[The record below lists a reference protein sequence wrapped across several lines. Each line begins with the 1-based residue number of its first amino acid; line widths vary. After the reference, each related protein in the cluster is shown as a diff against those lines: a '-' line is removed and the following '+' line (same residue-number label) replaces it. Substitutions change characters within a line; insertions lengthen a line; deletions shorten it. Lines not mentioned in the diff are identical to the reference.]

1 MQSSTDLDQ
10 PAVVSRRSLNLAV
23 EGTKNSPETT
33 LWASFNMQGSSHPSD
48 AEFGFPQ
55 EHDIVTSY

>member
-1 MQSSTDLDQ
+1 
-10 PAVVSRRSLNLAV
+10 VVSRRSLNLAV